1 MRRGAVKPE
10 TVKYDTA
17 LLTIGGGR
25 NDGAA
30 PEAPSP
36 QSVRVAKATNSATL
50 RAGNSAFTVS
60 IIGMV
65 MIPATGAKSRAGS

>member
-1 MRRGAVKPE
+1 VLP
-10 TVKYDTA
+10 
-17 LLTIGGGR
+17 LP
-25 NDGAA
+25 NDNGFSRAF
-30 PEAPSP
+30 
-36 QSVRVAKATNSATL
+36 AKATKSATL